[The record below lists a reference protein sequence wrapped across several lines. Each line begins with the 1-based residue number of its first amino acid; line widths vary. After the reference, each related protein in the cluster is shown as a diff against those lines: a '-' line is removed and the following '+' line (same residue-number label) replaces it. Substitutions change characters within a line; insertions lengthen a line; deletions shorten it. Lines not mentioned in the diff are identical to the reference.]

1 MEVIVVKNI
10 ICFTWKEE
18 MCPEVYNI
26 RREWEC
32 TSMTKEEFEKA
43 YPGVMVLYV
52 FPAEEV
58 K

>member
-1 MEVIVVKNI
+1 MKNI

-18 MCPEVYNI
+18 ICHEVYNI

-43 YPGVMVLYV
+43 YPGTMVLYV
-52 FPAEEV
+52 FPAEEA

>member
-1 MEVIVVKNI
+1 
-10 ICFTWKEE
+10 

-26 RREWEC
+26 RHEWEY
-32 TSMTKEEFEKA
+32 TSMAKEEFEKA

-52 FPAEEV
+52 FPIEET